1 VKIEDIKVG
10 DWVHVRL
17 IENLPMHIGQVMS
30 IWPPYVKVE
39 VKVGGSRQEIACK
52 SDYLRPMK

>member
-1 VKIEDIKVG
+1 
-10 DWVHVRL
+10 
-17 IENLPMHIGQVMS
+17 MS